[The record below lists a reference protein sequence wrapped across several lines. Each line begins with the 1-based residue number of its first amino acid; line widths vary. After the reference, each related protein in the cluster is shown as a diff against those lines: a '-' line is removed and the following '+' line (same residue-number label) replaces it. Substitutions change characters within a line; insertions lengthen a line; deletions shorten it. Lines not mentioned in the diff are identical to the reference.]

1 VLYFIL
7 EKNYNEKIY
16 NFFALVLATIKNL
29 EAITSATQRREAI
42 QFCGMVT
49 NYYLLTSNIFY
60 VYYLKGQNLIDNST
74 VYIRDLD
81 KFNLVMVV

>member
-1 VLYFIL
+1 MLHFFTG
-7 EKNYNEKIY
+7 EKLQGKIVQ
-16 NFFALVLATIKNL
+16 FFALVLATIKNL
-29 EAITSATQRREAI
+29 EAITSATQRREEI

-49 NYYLLTSNIFY
+49 NYYLLTLDIFY